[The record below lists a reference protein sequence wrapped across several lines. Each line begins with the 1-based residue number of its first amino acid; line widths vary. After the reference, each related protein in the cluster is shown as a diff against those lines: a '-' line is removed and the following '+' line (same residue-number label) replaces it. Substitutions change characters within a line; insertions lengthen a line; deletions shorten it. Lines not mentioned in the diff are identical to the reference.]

1 MPEFINIPSA
11 MIDLWENNIT
21 QTNINKHAKKF
32 RDADWNLT
40 YLQLIEKYI
49 ELKNQNNWYLPW
61 VWFCRNIAH
70 AEFIKQ
76 EMEKKWIR
84 VIRVTSA
91 NKEYDW
97 WVDETKA
104 KAMLEKN
111 ETDFVI
117 TVSKVSEWWD
127 IPTLRCAIP
136 FTPILSEAKYL
147 QWIWRTLRLFEFK
160 ESMKQYW
167 IIPKTKTIVIEPE
180 FWNIHNKYKWE
191 LDDSEDE
198 DMENNDQD
206 EKWETEESNDD
217 KNWNTNTKKISWIS
231 HLYNSWEFDLWFLEW
246 NYGDISNHNKYKLE
260 NDWTIKINW
269 IIYTAVNFGLNE
281 NNSKLSCNWEIA
293 LNRIS
298 KQDEQWKK
306 KNELTNKWLWK
317 RWTRVINLYNLKK
330 LLKILPIKWKKYELL
345 QNRTVNINW
354 TIYTAVT
361 HAMNQNNSLLTCSWY
376 NAIIIIHEQNNDWK
390 DKNILKNSWFIK
402 TRYLDLYNLEE
413 LLKILPEKIKKY
425 KLLSD
430 WTVFI
435 NWITY
440 ISINKKMNQKN
451 SKLPCSSKQVLQK
464 INKLS
469 EYWKKKNILIKAWK
483 NWPHFVDLYNYVE
496 LIKILPIKK
505 DIYEVW
511 DDWTVE
517 INWILYTIVT
527 FAMNHNN
534 SILPCSWKITLKLIE
549 EQDSKWKKNN
559 ILINTWRK
567 KWKIVK
573 KIYNLVE
580 LLKILPKK
588 TKKYSLSNDGTVI
601 IDWIIYTTVINSM
614 NQNNSMLT
622 CNWWFA
628 IKIINNQTEKW
639 IKTNVIKN
647 SWISRT
653 VYLDLYNLEELLK
666 ILPKK

>member
-1 MPEFINIPSA
+1 M
-11 MIDLWENNIT
+11 
-21 QTNINKHAKKF
+21 
-32 RDADWNLT
+32 
-40 YLQLIEKYI
+40 
-49 ELKNQNNWYLPW
+49 
-61 VWFCRNIAH
+61 
-70 AEFIKQ
+70 
-76 EMEKKWIR
+76 
-84 VIRVTSA
+84 
-91 NKEYDW
+91 
-97 WVDETKA
+97 
-104 KAMLEKN
+104 
-111 ETDFVI
+111 
-117 TVSKVSEWWD
+117 
-127 IPTLRCAIP
+127 
-136 FTPILSEAKYL
+136 
-147 QWIWRTLRLFEFK
+147 
-160 ESMKQYW
+160 
-167 IIPKTKTIVIEPE
+167 
-180 FWNIHNKYKWE
+180 
-191 LDDSEDE
+191 
-198 DMENNDQD
+198 
-206 EKWETEESNDD
+206 
-217 KNWNTNTKKISWIS
+217 
-231 HLYNSWEFDLWFLEW
+231 
-246 NYGDISNHNKYKLE
+246 ISNML
-260 NDWTIKINW
+260 
-269 IIYTAVNFGLNE
+269 V
-281 NNSKLSCNWEIA
+281 
-293 LNRIS
+293 
-298 KQDEQWKK
+298 
-306 KNELTNKWLWK
+306 
-317 RWTRVINLYNLKK
+317 
-330 LLKILPIKWKKYELL
+330 
-345 QNRTVNINW
+345 NRTVNINW

-573 KIYNLVE
+573 KIYNLEE